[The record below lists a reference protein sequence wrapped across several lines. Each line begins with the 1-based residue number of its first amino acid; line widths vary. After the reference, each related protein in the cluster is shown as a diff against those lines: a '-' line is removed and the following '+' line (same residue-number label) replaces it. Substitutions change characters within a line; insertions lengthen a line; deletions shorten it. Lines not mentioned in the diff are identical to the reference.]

1 MKVMQDFEEAV
12 KYVNAAKTKE
22 QRNARKVLMHPI
34 LYGNPQKL
42 GSILKNYVKGA
53 K

>member
-1 MKVMQDFEEAV
+1 MKVMQDFEKAA

-22 QRNARKVLMHPI
+22 QRDARKVLTHPI
-34 LYGNPQKL
+34 LYSNPQKL
-42 GSILKNYVKGA
+42 SSILKNYVKGA